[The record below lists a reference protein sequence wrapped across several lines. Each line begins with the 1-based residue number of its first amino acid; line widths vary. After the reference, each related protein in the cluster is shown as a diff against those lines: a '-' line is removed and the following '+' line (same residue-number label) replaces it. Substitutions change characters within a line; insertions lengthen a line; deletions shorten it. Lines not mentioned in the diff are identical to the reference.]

1 MEKIIIGIDISSRTL
16 DICLKKDKTVKHLT
30 IANEVKAIHAFF
42 KKYSKQDVLVAM
54 ENTGRYNWNL
64 FEVLPSFAFKVYV
77 VAPLHLKK
85 SLGLVRGKND
95 RVDAFRIC
103 SFIEKNSL
111 ETPLWK
117 PASVAVKQ
125 LKVLLT
131 ERNSRIKMKRQ
142 LINQQQDYK
151 LMKTIALDKELL
163 RLNKKIIETLDTQ
176 IAKIETDIE
185 KTIQLDDQMKAQ
197 AALIRSV
204 PG

>member
-1 MEKIIIGIDISSRTL
+1 
-16 DICLKKDKTVKHLT
+16 
-30 IANEVKAIHAFF
+30 
-42 KKYSKQDVLVAM
+42 M

-64 FEVLPSFAFKVYV
+64 FEVLPSFTFKVYV

-117 PASVAVKQ
+117 PASVAVKR

-204 PG
+204 PGVGKVVSWMMLAKTEGFTT